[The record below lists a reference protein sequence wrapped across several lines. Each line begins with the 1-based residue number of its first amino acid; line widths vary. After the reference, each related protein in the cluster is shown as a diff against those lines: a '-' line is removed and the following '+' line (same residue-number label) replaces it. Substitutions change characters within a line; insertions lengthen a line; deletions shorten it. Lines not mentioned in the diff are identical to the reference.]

1 MAESQNKTEQPTD
14 KRLNEAAIRG
24 QFARS
29 ADLNTA
35 AALVAAALTLSWFG
49 DRVWVDL
56 TRAVSV
62 GLMRTHRSPLTD
74 GDVPTL
80 AADFLR
86 QAWRIA
92 LPALAMGWILGLV
105 ASLIQ
110 SRGRLATR
118 QLVPDLERL
127 DWSKGW
133 GNVFNAAAWVKAV
146 VNLAKLGLMVWLG
159 WSGVAGLLD
168 HPVFHAPTSFAE
180 FLGFLASAI
189 RTTLWRILLGF
200 SVIMVFDYAY
210 QLWRTR
216 EQLKMSREEVKEEMK
231 STEGD
236 PFVKGEARRRRN
248 TMRKSW
254 IQTVPTADVVVVNPT
269 HIAIALKYDLESMSA
284 PVVVAKGIRLN
295 AQRIRDIATQ
305 FGVPIVENK
314 PVARLLFQ
322 TCREGAV
329 IDPRLFQ
336 AVAEILAFV
345 YRTNRY
351 RYYALK
357 NRVSHGKTS

>member
-14 KRLNEAAIRG
+14 RRLGEAALRG

-49 DRVWVDL
+49 RGVWNDL
-56 TRAVSV
+56 TRSVSD
-62 GLMRTHRSPLTD
+62 GLMQTHRSPLTD
-74 GDVPTL
+74 GDVPAMASAFIGRT
-80 AADFLR
+80 AM
-86 QAWRIA
+86 IA
-92 LPALAMGWILGLV
+92 TPALAMGWILGLV

-110 SRGRLATR
+110 SRGRLATK
-118 QLVPDLERL
+118 QLVPDLDRL
-127 DWSKGW
+127 DWSRGW
-133 GNVFNAAAWVKAV
+133 KNLFNASAWVKAV

-159 WSGVAGLLD
+159 WSGVSDLMD
-168 HPVFHAPTSFAE
+168 HPVFHVPTSFAD
-180 FLGFLASAI
+180 FLGFLAAAV

-200 SVIMVFDYAY
+200 SVIMVADYAY

-216 EQLKMSREEVKEEMK
+216 EELKMSREEVKEEMK

-236 PFVKGEARRRRN
+236 QFLKGEARRRRQ

-254 IQTVPTADVVVVNPT
+254 LLTVPTADVVVVNPT
-269 HIAIALKYDLESMSA
+269 HIAVALKYDFQEMSA

-295 AQRIRDIATQ
+295 AQRIREIATQ

-357 NRVSHGKTS
+357 NRVDHGKNR